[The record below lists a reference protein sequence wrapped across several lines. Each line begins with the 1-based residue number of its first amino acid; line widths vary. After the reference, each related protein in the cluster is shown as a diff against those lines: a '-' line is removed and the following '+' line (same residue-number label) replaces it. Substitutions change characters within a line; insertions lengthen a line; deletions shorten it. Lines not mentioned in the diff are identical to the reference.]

1 MDRIYDS
8 VLIRENT
15 GQRTP
20 VFLYILHNGPYFT
33 TELGTMDIYFIN
45 FQIFV
50 LKHLAGKRKQCP
62 KLFWRYYVKLIYMLC
77 LGGKSH

>member
-1 MDRIYDS
+1 MDRIDDS

-50 LKHLAGKRKQCP
+50 LKHLVGKR
-62 KLFWRYYVKLIYMLC
+62 
-77 LGGKSH
+77 